1 MFLVEP
7 EEGLR
12 WQYGSAGA
20 LGDAIRRGELGPRAR
35 IFHRARRQWLPITV
49 HPEYR
54 KAESSWVESS
64 GGEWRERRWTFLP
77 AHSGDLFHED
87 GAHPW
92 RIRAVVGEIGVPA
105 PAASRALSEHYAR
118 VSRAAIVD
126 LTAQGRRTPL
136 NEFGGELPIQ
146 IDNGHVAVSRGP
158 GSRPTDAA
166 GVARKL
172 FGFTARLQQLSERL
186 LAGLRPGP
194 DVRGLG

>member
-64 GGEWRERRWTFLP
+64 GGEWRERRWTFLAERSAEDAPVETFQPIP
-77 AHSGDLFHED
+77 AIS
-87 GAHPW
+87 
-92 RIRAVVGEIGVPA
+92 
-105 PAASRALSEHYAR
+105 S
-118 VSRAAIVD
+118 
-126 LTAQGRRTPL
+126 TRTVLIP
-136 NEFGGELPIQ
+136 GG
-146 IDNGHVAVSRGP
+146 
-158 GSRPTDAA
+158 
-166 GVARKL
+166 
-172 FGFTARLQQLSERL
+172 SERSWVKSAFRRL
-186 LAGLRPGP
+186 LH
-194 DVRGLG
+194 LGR